1 MAGKGSRPRPVNREI
16 FNSNW
21 DKIFGDKNR
30 DLAYESDNP
39 LERPID
45 PKNFKYVQQDMTEL
59 NADGNES
66 RGRFGEDL
74 NDRD

>member
-21 DKIFGDKNR
+21 DKIFGHKNR
-30 DLAYESDNP
+30 D
-39 LERPID
+39 
-45 PKNFKYVQQDMTEL
+45 PKNYKYKQQEMTEL